1 MRSPAPSG
9 KTAGIILNSD
19 FSFCT
24 SPAPQFPHHRQF
36 RFSDGR
42 HFFAY
47 NTELAQEFGVSLL
60 TADRAVRQLVK
71 AGLVYREQGRGT
83 YVSPNLPES
92 PKKGYRIGI
101 ADKLAYPVI
110 PLREAALDIR
120 PRTSMQY
127 LKNCSCE
134 VRILDYEEVR
144 DLQLLKREAASLDG
158 LIVSSAYFDP
168 VTEANLLTLPIPVVI
183 NLHEWVMAPS
193 FNQVITDLY
202 PGMKLA
208 AEEIVRRHF
217 PEIVVI
223 YEDHRN
229 GHIRKDSFIRAVEA
243 AGYDKERIHAIQ
255 VEEWALQSGVPSY
268 RLAMKL
274 CKDIR
279 GKLLFSTSDVVSF
292 AMLEAFHEAGLKPG
306 EDFQLLSYDN
316 LEGYGYL
323 PFGKPVLTSI
333 DSPKIRIAER
343 SAELLLDKIQ
353 HPSDETVIIRL
364 PTTLVVRETA
374 FS

>member
-1 MRSPAPSG
+1 MNLKSKRKNLADNIREVLTEKILSRELLPG
-9 KTAGIILNSD
+9 KPLAS
-19 FSFCT
+19 
-24 SPAPQFPHHRQF
+24 
-36 RFSDGR
+36 
-42 HFFAY
+42 

-110 PLREAALDIR
+110 PLWEAALDIR

-292 AMLEAFHEAGLKPG
+292 AMLEAFHEAGLNPG

>member
-1 MRSPAPSG
+1 M
-9 KTAGIILNSD
+9 
-19 FSFCT
+19 
-24 SPAPQFPHHRQF
+24 
-36 RFSDGR
+36 
-42 HFFAY
+42 
-47 NTELAQEFGVSLL
+47 
-60 TADRAVRQLVK
+60 
-71 AGLVYREQGRGT
+71 
-83 YVSPNLPES
+83 
-92 PKKGYRIGI
+92 
-101 ADKLAYPVI
+101 
-110 PLREAALDIR
+110 
-120 PRTSMQY
+120 
-127 LKNCSCE
+127 
-134 VRILDYEEVR
+134 
-144 DLQLLKREAASLDG
+144 QLLKREAASLDG